1 MPNSLNNA
9 RKLLDSS
16 PSAICISSK
25 STGNVLFANQGF
37 YELSG
42 VSLDQA
48 IGIDPRQFYANQKD
62 YEDILECLKKDGAV
76 IGKLSKLSIQK
87 EIKWVNGTYREV
99 DFEGQLAHV
108 AWLYDIT
115 QQLLDRSQSD
125 LLATIAAH
133 SSDAVMITSAGSIES
148 PGPRFI
154 YVNQAFERLTGYSN
168 DEVVGNS
175 PRMLQGPKSSPVT
188 LHKIHDALS
197 QWKPVCVELINYAK
211 DGSEFWVEL
220 DITPVADASGC
231 YTHWISVQRD
241 ITERKAV
248 ASKNQQMAL
257 AVENSMGGV
266 ILTDAHGNI
275 EYVNAEFV
283 RNSGY
288 SREEVIGLNP
298 RLLQSGK
305 TPPGTF
311 QSMWSAL
318 SQGQSWQGELINRRK
333 DGSEYAV
340 LILISPLISDDGNIT
355 HYVATQVDVTDKKV
369 AEDRI
374 QRLAFYDQLT
384 NLPNRSLLVNHLER
398 ALLLSNRNKRF
409 GGLLFIDLD
418 DFKIVNDTQGHDGGD
433 EFLKQVATHLLSCV
447 RASDTVSRFGG
458 DEFVIMLNE
467 LSEDASKSRAIV
479 EVIVQKILK
488 RFEGKFLVKNVLFQ
502 SACSIGITL
511 FSGHRGYAMEDV
523 IAQADQAMYA
533 AKNAGGNA
541 YRFFDQAI

>member
-76 IGKLSKLSIQK
+76 IEKLIKLSIKK
-87 EIKWVNGTYREV
+87 EIKWVNGTFREV
-99 DFEGQLAHV
+99 EFEGQLAHV
-108 AWLYDIT
+108 AWLYDLT

-125 LLATIAAH
+125 LLATCVTH
-133 SSDAVMITSAGSIES
+133 SNDAVIITSAEPIEM
-148 PGPRFI
+148 PGPRI
-154 YVNQAFERLTGYSN
+154 VYVNEAFERLTGYSR
-168 DEVVGNS
+168 DEVIGNT
-175 PRMLQGPKSSPVT
+175 PRMLQGPKSAPVT
-188 LHKIHDALS
+188 LRKIHDALS
-197 QWKPVCVELINYAK
+197 QWKPVCVEIINYAK
-211 DGSEFWVEL
+211 DGSEFLVEL
-220 DITPVADASGC
+220 DITPIADASGWN
-231 YTHWISVQRD
+231 THWISIQRD
-241 ITERKAV
+241 ITERKA
-248 ASKNQQMAL
+248 ATEQIRKLSL
-257 AVENSMGGV
+257 AVEQSMAGV
-266 ILTDAHGNI
+266 ILTDVHGNI

-305 TPPGTF
+305 TTPETF
-311 QSMWSAL
+311 RSMWGAL
-318 SQGQSWQGELINRRK
+318 SQGQSWRGELNNRRK
-333 DGSEYAV
+333 DGSEYTV
-340 LILISPLISDDGNIT
+340 LILISPLYGDDGNIT
-355 HYVATQVDVTDKKV
+355 HYVATKVDVTDKKV
-369 AEDRI
+369 VEAQI
-374 QRLAFYDQLT
+374 QHLAFYDQLT
-384 NLPNRSLLVNHLER
+384 NLPNRSLLANHLER

-418 DFKIVNDTQGHDGGD
+418 DFKIVNDTLGHDGGD
-433 EFLKQVATHLLSCV
+433 ELLKQVATHLLSCV
-447 RASDTVSRFGG
+447 RESDIVSRFGG

-467 LSEDASKSRAIV
+467 LSEDASKSSAIA
-479 EVIVQKILK
+479 EVIVKKILK
-488 RFEGKFLVKNVLFQ
+488 RFEDKILIKNVLFQ
-502 SACSIGITL
+502 SSCSIGITL
-511 FSGHRGYAMEDV
+511 LSGDRGHGMEDC

-533 AKNAGGNA
+533 AKNAGGNT